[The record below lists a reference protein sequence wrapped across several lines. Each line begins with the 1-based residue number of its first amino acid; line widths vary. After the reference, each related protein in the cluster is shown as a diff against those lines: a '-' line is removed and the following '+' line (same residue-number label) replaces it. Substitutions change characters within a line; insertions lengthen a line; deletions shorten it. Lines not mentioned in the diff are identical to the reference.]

1 MMFYND
7 MPLIIPLLATG
18 YVLMIYLL
26 LALAKYT
33 TNILWTTHTDLEYQ
47 VQFGRAMACLYTD

>member
-1 MMFYND
+1 MLYND
-7 MPLIIPLLATG
+7 MPLIIPVLAAG

-33 TNILWTTHTDLEYQ
+33 TNISLKSVIGKQ
-47 VQFGRAMACLYTD
+47 